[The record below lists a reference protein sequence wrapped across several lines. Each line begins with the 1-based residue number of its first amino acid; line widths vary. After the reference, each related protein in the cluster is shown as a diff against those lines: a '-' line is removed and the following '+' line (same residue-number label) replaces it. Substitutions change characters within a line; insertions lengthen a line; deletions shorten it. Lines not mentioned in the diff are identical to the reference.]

1 MVEKKAAEDYAKLF
15 QSISLDKEVNPICMN
30 IEDMLARL
38 DELETLLA
46 NVKAENN
53 IIVDQYTNNI
63 VGFAKEFRILQE
75 RIDKLENFI
84 DLVNNNVDEV
94 EKSLDIAENELNI
107 TDYSLKG
114 LIFKPFLS
122 KSKSSNTVSLDSSID
137 ETIIPSNIKNNE
149 FRPTEIFK
157 TDNYFK

>member
-15 QSISLDKEVNPICMN
+15 QSISLDKEVNPIYMN

-53 IIVDQYTNNI
+53 IIVDQYTSNI
-63 VGFAKEFRILQE
+63 VGFAKEFRILKE
-75 RIDKLENFI
+75 RIDTLENFVG
-84 DLVNNNVDEV
+84 LVNNNVNEV

-122 KSKSSNTVSLDSSID
+122 KSKSSNQVSLDSSI
-137 ETIIPSNIKNNE
+137 EENIIPSNIKNNE
-149 FRPTEIFK
+149 FHPVQIFK